1 MGGSNREMSLNISNT
16 EMDDR
21 RANPRKP
28 LVEKLVKVQQERQ
41 VLFLNVSKGGASFL
55 SDRKCKVG
63 SYLSFKNDQ
72 ISVDVKIMECI
83 PVGSDK
89 VATGYKYKVR
99 CKFDPQNWVEE
110 EAMFDIV
117 WPISD

>member
-1 MGGSNREMSLNISNT
+1 
-16 EMDDR
+16 MDDR

-28 LVEKLVKVQQERQ
+28 LVEKLVEVQQERQ

-55 SDRKCKVG
+55 SDQKYKVG
-63 SYLSFKNDQ
+63 SYLSIKNNQ

-83 PVGSDK
+83 PVESDK
-89 VATGYKYKVR
+89 GATDYKYKVR
-99 CKFDPQNWVEE
+99 CKFDPENWLEE

-117 WPISD
+117 WPISE

>member
-1 MGGSNREMSLNISNT
+1 MNLNTSNNK
-16 EMDDR
+16 MDDR

-28 LVEKLVKVQQERQ
+28 LVEKLVEVQQERQ

-55 SDRKCKVG
+55 SDQKYKVG
-63 SYLSFKNDQ
+63 SYLSIKNDQ

-83 PVGSDK
+83 PVESDK
-89 VATGYKYKVR
+89 GATDYKYKVR
-99 CKFDPQNWVEE
+99 CKFDPENWLEE

-117 WPISD
+117 WPISE